1 MNDREL
7 LQFLRRRPGQ
17 RASYKQIIHEFGM
30 GGGGERRVLREQ
42 LHSLVAQ
49 GRLIATDSGEWRL
62 PEAQPDGGSSRE
74 ALVTGRIDLHPD
86 GFAFVRREPGQ
97 SADGQ
102 RKDVFIPPT
111 EIHGAMQGD
120 LVLVELDRNAASTRA
135 SGRVARVLERR
146 NATIVGTFHSSLR
159 SGRSAAW
166 NVPREMAR
174 QGCWVIPFDS
184 RMTQPIFIPAD
195 APLPDARLSR
205 RDRVLDDAI
214 YGEAQYDDLDGLVVD
229 VEITRW
235 PTATQPARG
244 QVVEVLGRAD
254 DFGVDVEIMLR
265 KHQLPRIFPERVL
278 AEARSVAAPY
288 PPTLDEVEVARRED
302 FRSLPILTID
312 GETARDFDDAVFV
325 RRLGETHDAD
335 WELQVHIAD
344 VAHYVKPG
352 SALDMEA
359 RLRGTSVYFP
369 DRAIPM
375 LPHELSTGIC
385 SLRPQEDRFVLS
397 CVMRLDCDGN
407 IRGFRVAEGMIRSV
421 ARTTY
426 AQVHRIL
433 ERDAEMRGQFPAI
446 VPLLEQMR
454 ELAGRMNERR
464 TERGSIDFDLP
475 EPVIEFDA
483 EGQMQGVSRAERT
496 WANRLI
502 EEFMLAANECVATWL
517 EYLAVPSIYRIHEQ
531 PDPRRVM
538 DFEESAAAFGY
549 TLGIGALP
557 VRRFQPRGDRREQQR
572 RGHNSREARSIELPE
587 KVDVTPQ
594 MYQHLT
600 ARISGNPEER
610 ILNHLMLRSLK
621 QARYSETNEGHFA
634 LAAPSYT
641 HFTSPI
647 RRYPDLIIHRIAKAL
662 LGAGAT
668 PERSLSRDRMHSPWQ
683 QRAERVG
690 EPTARPGKQHET
702 KPEAP
707 IPLEELADIARESS
721 QAERRAAEAERELI
735 EWKKLRFMQDRVG
748 EDFQAIVLNPVKYG
762 LFIELEELF
771 VEGLIPIDTLPGDR
785 YSYRENTREIVGNHA
800 GRCFRAGDRLH
811 VFLDRVLAFE
821 RRLQFAIVED
831 APGSSPR
838 GAAQGKRK
846 QSGNKPQAHSAKPKF
861 RPPKN
866 ALKRG
871 KRGKKQKGRR

>member
-1 MNDREL
+1 MMNDREL
-7 LQFLRRRPGQ
+7 LQHIRRRAGQ
-17 RASYKQIIHEFGM
+17 RASYKQLLQELGL
-30 GGGGERRVLREQ
+30 GGAAERRRLREQ
-42 LHSLVAQ
+42 LHALVEQ
-49 GRLIATDSGEWRL
+49 GRLTATESGEWML
-62 PEAQPDGGSSRE
+62 AQAQPADRVSRE
-74 ALVTGRIDLHPD
+74 AHVTGRIDLHPD
-86 GFAFVRREPGQ
+86 GFAFVRREAPQ
-97 SADGQ
+97 NAEGQ
-102 RKDVFIPPT
+102 RNDIFIPPT

-120 LVLVELDRNAASTRA
+120 LVLVEVDRNATTARA

-146 NATIVGTFHSSLR
+146 NATVVGTFRSSLTGSR
-159 SGRSAAW
+159 SGAW
-166 NVPREMAR
+166 NIPRELAR
-174 QGCWVIPFDS
+174 RGCWVVPFDS
-184 RMTQPIFIPAD
+184 RMTQPIFIPDD
-195 APLPDARLSR
+195 APLPEARLSR
-205 RDRVLDDAI
+205 RDRVLDEAI

-235 PTATQPARG
+235 PTPTQPARG
-244 QVVEVLGRAD
+244 QVIEVLGRAD

-265 KHQLPRIFPERVL
+265 KHQLPRIFPDRVL
-278 AEARSVAAPY
+278 AEASSVAAPD
-288 PPTLDEVEVARRED
+288 PPSLDAAEVARRED

-325 RRLGETHDAD
+325 RRTGTTADAD

-344 VAHYVKPG
+344 VAHYVRPG
-352 SALDMEA
+352 SALDLEA

-385 SLRPQEDRFVLS
+385 SLRPLEDRFVLS
-397 CVMRLDCDGN
+397 CVMRLDSDGN
-407 IRGFRVAEGMIRSV
+407 LRGFRICEGILRSA
-421 ARTTY
+421 ARMTY
-426 AQVHRIL
+426 TQVHRIL
-433 ERDAEMRGQFPAI
+433 EGDAETRSRFPALT
-446 VPLLEQMR
+446 PLLEQMR
-454 ELAGRMNERR
+454 ELAGRMNQRR

-483 EGQMQGVSRAERT
+483 EGQMRGVSRAERT

-502 EEFMLAANECVATWL
+502 EEFMLAANECVAAWL
-517 EYLAVPSIYRIHEQ
+517 EDVGVPSLYRIHEQ

-538 DFEESAAAFGY
+538 DFEEAAAAFGY

-572 RGHNSREARSIELPE
+572 RGHNPRQARSIELPE
-587 KVDVTPQ
+587 KIDVTPQ
-594 MYQHLT
+594 MYQQLT
-600 ARISGNPEER
+600 TRISGHPEER

-647 RRYPDLIIHRIAKAL
+647 RRYPDLIIHRIAKSL
-662 LGAGAT
+662 LRAGAPSART
-668 PERSLSRDRMHSPWQ
+668 VSRDRMQSPWQ
-683 QRAERVG
+683 RGAERHRESAARSSRHTAAKLD
-690 EPTARPGKQHET
+690 EP
-702 KPEAP
+702 
-707 IPLEELADIARESS
+707 ISLEELAEIARESS

-735 EWKKLRFMQDRVG
+735 EWKKVRFMQDRVG

-771 VEGLIPIDTLPGDR
+771 VEGLIPIETLPGDR
-785 YSYRENTREIVGNHA
+785 YSYRENTREIVGNQR

-821 RRLQFAIVED
+821 RKLQFAVVED
-831 APGSSPR
+831 GPEDSPR
-838 GAAQGKRK
+838 GAATGKRR
-846 QSGNKPQAHSAKPKF
+846 QAASKPKAAKPKF